1 MNLKLLAPTKT
12 LRVIGA
18 DEGLIASTAASA
30 VAASSAI
37 ASGWVAWIARA
48 VECGI
53 IAGQPTGDDPAL
65 SRGVIA
71 PVRQEVLTWRAA
83 ICAAVLQT
91 CHQQVANQRCTA
103 GRICECRHLACH
115 GCLLGKIVAW
125 RFIVHRKKRPGLQH
139 LSPNLALSF
148 IDRSSA
154 VWNFRRRRTALSA
167 VLPRFRKV
175 TS

>member
-1 MNLKLLAPTKT
+1 MQTGMNLKPLAPTKT

-30 VAASSAI
+30 VAASPAI
-37 ASGWVAWIARA
+37 ASGWIAWIARV

-53 IAGQPTGDDPAL
+53 IAAQPTGDDPAL
-65 SRGVIA
+65 GRGIIA
-71 PVRQEVLTWRAA
+71 PVRQEAIAWRAA

-103 GRICECRHLACH
+103 DRNCECRHVACH
-115 GCLLGKIVAW
+115 GCLSGKIVAW
-125 RFIVHRKKRPGLQH
+125 RFIVHRKKRPGSQD
-139 LSPNLALSF
+139 LSLNLALSF

-167 VLPRFRKV
+167 VLSPI
-175 TS
+175 